1 MFITKEQM
9 KYFRELC
16 TNARGVFDER
26 KFRWMIEDYS
36 AEQEIFEDVPC
47 RKSSEDVSPIKYERK
62 SLQDERKIAVAYY
75 LKNFSREE
83 RILEFCAEDSK
94 KYISCFTSD
103 KFKSEDARQMIV
115 GEFRQ
120 MFSFLREKMAEF
132 GWDKKFLAANG
143 IDFPLLRKLFFQ
155 VAAN

>member
-36 AEQEIFEDVPC
+36 SEQEIFEDVPC
-47 RKSSEDVSPIKYERK
+47 RKFSEDVSPIKYERK
-62 SLQDERKIAVAYY
+62 SLQEERKIAVAYY

-83 RILEFCAEDSK
+83 RILEFFAEDSK

-103 KFKSEDARQMIV
+103 KFKSEDARMMIV